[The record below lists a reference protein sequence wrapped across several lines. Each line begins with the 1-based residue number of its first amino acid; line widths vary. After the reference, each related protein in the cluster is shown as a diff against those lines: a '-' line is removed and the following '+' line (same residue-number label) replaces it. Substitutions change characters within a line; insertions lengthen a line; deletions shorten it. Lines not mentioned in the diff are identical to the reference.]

1 MQEPSETILECDLKV
16 VSAPVS
22 IVKPAGALLHYH

>member
-16 VSAPVS
+16 VAPVS